1 MASSP
6 ACRASLASAPGAV
19 SVTSTWRSTDS
30 RTARLP
36 AFSVGASLAACP
48 AHNQLRTLLQDV
60 LASRQQLRP
69 LARIKLFE
77 LGFHKT
83 NVVFLLF
90 FVAFSSARGMTRGTG
105 KVHIFHL
112 LSL

>member
-1 MASSP
+1 MGE
-6 ACRASLASAPGAV
+6 LGISAGC
-19 SVTSTWRSTDS
+19 SESTLTWRSTDS

-36 AFSVGASLAACP
+36 AFSVGASLAAFP

-69 LARIKLFE
+69 LARIKLSE